1 MKKRYWIFISI
12 VLFFMISSI
21 LIFIFKISNSENNL
35 LFTSY
40 LNDIYS
46 LNQSPFASECN
57 ANLPQTYAKNAI
69 QTNKNI
75 QSKLALKY
83 KVNTGFDSLLSQT
96 EKNCYQLIKN
106 HCGHIS
112 KNRNEKGLYL
122 IEQFTIKNSKL
133 SAETIKKV
141 LYAIQND
148 NPDIFWIS
156 NTFSYCYSRND
167 TIIKLYSVFSA
178 NEKIDAEQKLKE
190 KVLDI
195 ISKIPPKATEYEKE
209 LFLHDYIVN
218 NCEYNKSA
226 NSHKIFTCYGC
237 LVEQKAVCSGY
248 SKAMQLLMNTIGIN
262 CITIA
267 GSSKNEPHMWNI
279 VKINDKCYHLDV
291 TWDGVGG
298 LNQYNYFNVNDEII
312 KKDHNINPTFEG
324 TRNNIGKIYRNFN
337 LPKCSE
343 LQDNYYEKNAVKI
356 SDLSENS
363 QDKIVEKLLN
373 IANSKKEYLY
383 IKTVDNL
390 NFDTAVNRLIKQN
403 PYKLFSCIR
412 RANKFIPNKSKKFI
426 DNNIQF
432 SINKFQ
438 NVLAVKLSYV

>member
-1 MKKRYWIFISI
+1 MKKRYWLFIFI
-12 VLFFMISSI
+12 VLFFMISSV
-21 LIFIFKISNSENNL
+21 LIFLFKVSDSEASA

-40 LNDIYS
+40 LNNLYS
-46 LNQSPFASECN
+46 SEGLSKNECSESFPQSYTKNKIQMNQ
-57 ANLPQTYAKNAI
+57 
-69 QTNKNI
+69 NI
-75 QSKLALKY
+75 QSKLVLKY
-83 KVNTGFDSLLSQT
+83 KVNTGFSSLISQA
-96 EKNCYQLIKN
+96 EKNCYQLTKN

-190 KVLDI
+190 KVLEI

-218 NCEYNKSA
+218 NCEYDKS
-226 NSHKIFTCYGC
+226 SSSYKIFTCYGC
-237 LVEQKAVCSGY
+237 LVENKAVCEGY
-248 SKAMQLLMNTIGIN
+248 SKAMQLLMNVVGIN
-262 CITIA
+262 SITVV
-267 GSSKNEPHMWNI
+267 GSSKDEPHMWNI

-298 LNQYNYFNVNDEII
+298 LGQYNYFNVNDEII
-312 KKDHNINPTFEG
+312 KKDHKINPTFD
-324 TRNNIGKIYRNFN
+324 RKNNVDSKICKNFP

-343 LQDNYYEKNAVKI
+343 LKDNYYEKNAVKI
-356 SDLSENS
+356 SDLSEDSEN
-363 QDKIVEKLLN
+363 KIIEKLLN
-373 IANSKKEYLY
+373 IATAEKNYLY
-383 IKTVDNL
+383 IKTVG
-390 NFDTAVNRLIKQN
+390 NFNFNTAVNQLIKQN

-412 RANKFIPNKSKKFI
+412 LANRYIDYNLRKFV

-432 SINKFQ
+432 NINNFQ
-438 NVLAVKLSYV
+438 NVLAVKLSYI

>member
-1 MKKRYWIFISI
+1 MKKRYWLFIFI
-12 VLFFMISSI
+12 VLFFMISSV
-21 LIFIFKISNSENNL
+21 LIFLFKVSDSEASA

-40 LNDIYS
+40 LNNLYS
-46 LNQSPFASECN
+46 SEGLSKNECSESFPQSYTKNKIQMNQ
-57 ANLPQTYAKNAI
+57 
-69 QTNKNI
+69 NI
-75 QSKLALKY
+75 QNKLVLNY
-83 KVNTGFDSLLSQT
+83 KVNTGYNFLSSQQEKDCYKLL
-96 EKNCYQLIKN
+96 EK

-112 KNRNEKGLYL
+112 NNKSKNGFYP

-156 NTFSYCYSRND
+156 NTFSYCYSRDD

-178 NEKIDAEQKLKE
+178 NEKINAEQKLKE
-190 KVLDI
+190 KVLEI

-324 TRNNIGKIYRNFN
+324 ARNNIGKIYRNFN

-356 SDLSENS
+356 SDLSEIS
-363 QDKIVEKLLN
+363 QNKIVEKLLN

-412 RANKFIPNKSKKFI
+412 GANKLMTNKSRKFV
-426 DNNIQF
+426 DNNVQF

-438 NVLAVKLSYV
+438 NVLAVKLSYI